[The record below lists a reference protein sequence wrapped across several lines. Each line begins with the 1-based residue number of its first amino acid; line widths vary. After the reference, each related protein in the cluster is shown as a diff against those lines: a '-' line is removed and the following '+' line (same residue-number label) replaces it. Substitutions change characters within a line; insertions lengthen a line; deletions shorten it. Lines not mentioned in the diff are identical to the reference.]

1 MTKVIV
7 TFEDDVML
15 KNGKTADMQSE
26 LIRKMSEYG
35 KVEDYSTHIA
45 KHDTEWQTK
54 LDNMTA
60 QYNAIVEYGVDD
72 VELSVLKALRV
83 AVDKNVSAVEAKCTV
98 MEGKLKEAEE
108 KATALAN
115 AMRTTLDAYATNE

>member
-15 KNGKTADMQSE
+15 KNGKTADMQTE
-26 LIRKMSEYG
+26 LIRKICEYG
-35 KVEDYSTHIA
+35 KVEDYATHIA
-45 KHDTEWQTK
+45 KHDAEWQSK

-60 QYNAIVEYGVDD
+60 QYNSIAEYGVNDT
-72 VELSVLKALRV
+72 ELAVLKALRV
-83 AVDKNVSAVEAKCTV
+83 AVDKNVSAVEAKCNV

-115 AMRTTLDAYATNE
+115 AMRTTLDAYSNE